1 MTLDDKTLCDGW
13 QEGSG
18 LEYHGQPCNEA
29 LKGKGRFK
37 YFSTAILK
45 LKTFS
50 IVPLQDDL
58 LPIEEAVP
66 RPGLFY
72 DVNEA
77 LVLTV
82 IVLALIIINLTIV
95 LFCIAYSRY
104 SIYFARNSGVIEF
117 DLRSHTAGQEQQTE
131 M

>member
-1 MTLDDKTLCDGW
+1 MTLDDKALCDGW

-95 LFCIAYSRY
+95 LFCIAYSR
-104 SIYFARNSGVIEF
+104 
-117 DLRSHTAGQEQQTE
+117 
-131 M
+131 